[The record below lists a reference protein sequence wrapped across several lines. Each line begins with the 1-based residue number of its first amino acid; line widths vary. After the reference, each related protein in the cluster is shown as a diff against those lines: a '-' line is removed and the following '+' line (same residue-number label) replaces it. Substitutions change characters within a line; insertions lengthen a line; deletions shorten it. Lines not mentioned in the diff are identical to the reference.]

1 VPGHGQPGTAGATV
15 VRIVAGLA
23 KGRRLT
29 PPAGGTRPTSDRA
42 REALFNSLAA
52 LLDLDGARVL
62 DLFAGTGAVGLEALS
77 RGADE
82 AVFVESDRAA
92 TEVLRRNADAVGLPG
107 VRVVRSPV
115 AAFLAG
121 TADAPYDF
129 VFADPP
135 YALDDDV
142 LAATLSRLVDGGWL
156 AEDAVVV
163 VERSARGPGPVWP
176 DRVTSLR
183 DKRYGAG
190 VLWYGRRR

>member
-1 VPGHGQPGTAGATV
+1 

-29 PPAGGTRPTSDRA
+29 APADATRPTSDRA

-77 RGADE
+77 RGAAE

-92 TEVLRRNADAVGLPG
+92 SDVLRRNVFAVGLPG
-107 VRVVRSPV
+107 GTVVRRPV
-115 AAFLAG
+115 AAFL
-121 TADAPYDF
+121 DAPADTRFDF

-135 YALDDDV
+135 YALDD
-142 LAATLSRLVDGGWL
+142 AALGTLLSKLIDGGHL
-156 AEDAVVV
+156 GEDAVVV
-163 VERSARGPGPVWP
+163 VERSARGAGPAWP
-176 DRVTSLR
+176 TGITPLR
-183 DKRYGAG
+183 DRRYGEG
-190 VLWYGRRR
+190 VLWYGRRQ